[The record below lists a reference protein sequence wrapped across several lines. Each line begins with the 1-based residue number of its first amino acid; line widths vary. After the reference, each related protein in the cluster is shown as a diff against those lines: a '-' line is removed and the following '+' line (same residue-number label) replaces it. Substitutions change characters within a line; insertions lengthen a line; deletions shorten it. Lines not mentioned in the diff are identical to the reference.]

1 VDLRK
6 KMYELM
12 GWEGTG
18 KSTICGH
25 ATAECQAGGTVLY
38 IDGENAVD
46 KNIFKN

>member
-1 VDLRK
+1 
-6 KMYELM
+6 MYELM

-18 KSTICGH
+18 NLLYVTCHCRMSK
-25 ATAECQAGGTVLY
+25 AGGTVLY

>member
-1 VDLRK
+1 
-6 KMYELM
+6 MYELM

-18 KSTICGH
+18 NLLYVDMPL
-25 ATAECQAGGTVLY
+25 QNVAGGTVLY